1 MLFAV
6 ILIPFIIAAF
16 INVSFIGSGKELW
29 LAASYYIFNYFVL
42 ALASFGV
49 SAAVVSAV
57 GTVPEGI
64 AYSAVVI
71 AFTSILFTCLETLM
85 DIFVWGSPYSKYN
98 YLGASLNQK
107 YQVLNPVLFGRSS
120 AVSLGELHREDVNSK
135 FEWIAP
141 DFKVV
146 IIWLIVAVAVF
157 FFAMYLFQKRKAE
170 ISGFTGKSR
179 ILNNIVIFAIGFSLF
194 CLSLGIASNFAQ
206 GNKIVIYG
214 ALIGAAVFLLVYGVL
229 TLILTRSFKQMLSE
243 MKILGLHYGILAV
256 ITIVF
261 AFGLFGYASRIPDIK
276 DIKSVSITGIVP
288 DAVVDAGKN
297 GLSGEDI
304 NFIYVNMYGTD
315 NNIVFSTE
323 KDLKIITDL
332 HKSVISDGK
341 LVIDSNRDLPWD
353 KQVLGADLKIVYT
366 LKNGK
371 TIERFYSAIK
381 ASTINKF
388 LSLENTDSYRS
399 LIKSVLTEPVKANDS
414 EALKSAKEFFQGESS
429 EFSIIPYD
437 LSNESVLK
445 LGSSMKKELLNAL
458 SEDLSA
464 MTSEQRFRP
473 ESDALGSMIVN
484 GLYSFG
490 DEYGLPEFSQAA
502 PEKEVREGLIE
513 ETDVA
518 KVYSFNDTRSFS
530 SISWIQITED
540 MKNTI
545 NFLKTNKMY
554 SLLQGKGEFVSAQ
567 IISSIPSRKN
577 ALDRNNYYGSNMS
590 LLFNASKVPVQKG
603 GDEYYFY
610 INDFKN
616 SVKVTDKNNINQLI
630 KDSYS
635 SYFNGEG
642 YYVKFKGKDES
653 ETVLFVPA
661 DKMPQSIAS
670 SVANLSDM
678 EIASFYKEIPNYV
691 SY

>member
-1 MLFAV
+1 MTLQKSLNKTFRYTFVSAIKSFFYIPLIGLGALTFIVPFLVYDQLKPLEESYKSQSTPGNVLKLSDFYKYYLLGGDDVGGVYTDLVIRIGIVILSVILAVMMFRFITSKKTVNVYFSLGITRKSLFISNFLAGTLMLFAV

-16 INVSFIGSGKELW
+16 INVSFSGSGKELW

-490 DEYGLPEFSQAA
+490 DE
-502 PEKEVREGLIE
+502 
-513 ETDVA
+513 
-518 KVYSFNDTRSFS
+518 
-530 SISWIQITED
+530 
-540 MKNTI
+540 
-545 NFLKTNKMY
+545 
-554 SLLQGKGEFVSAQ
+554 
-567 IISSIPSRKN
+567 
-577 ALDRNNYYGSNMS
+577 
-590 LLFNASKVPVQKG
+590 
-603 GDEYYFY
+603 
-610 INDFKN
+610 
-616 SVKVTDKNNINQLI
+616 
-630 KDSYS
+630 
-635 SYFNGEG
+635 
-642 YYVKFKGKDES
+642 
-653 ETVLFVPA
+653 
-661 DKMPQSIAS
+661 
-670 SVANLSDM
+670 
-678 EIASFYKEIPNYV
+678 
-691 SY
+691 